1 MARERVAD
9 GDVAQPVQRVDLL
22 LHAAQATS
30 RAAIDTVG
38 AVADADDDQ
47 RETQTRREASV
58 LDELLHGG
66 QVLLVD
72 EDGDAHR
79 ATREGWVRVSTP
91 SSAAGG
97 G

>member
-22 LHAAQATS
+22 LHAAQASS
-30 RAAIDTVG
+30 RAAINAIG

-47 RETQTRREASV
+47 RETQTRREAFV
-58 LDELLHGG
+58 LDEALHGG
-66 QVLLVD
+66 HVLLVD

-79 ATREGWVRVSTP
+79 TTREGWADASTP
-91 SSAAGG
+91 SSAGG
-97 G
+97 GG